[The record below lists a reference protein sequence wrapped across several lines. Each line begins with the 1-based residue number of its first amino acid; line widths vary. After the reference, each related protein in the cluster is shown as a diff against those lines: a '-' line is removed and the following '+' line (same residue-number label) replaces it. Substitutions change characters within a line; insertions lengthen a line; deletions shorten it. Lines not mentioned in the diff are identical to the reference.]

1 MVLSQPADRMVHD
14 EELQFKVGTIRAS
27 VAAAGVVEHQ
37 SLDGFAEG
45 DIGVFDLFDEGL
57 PTGKGKLYDVATWL
71 AFRFVIRL
79 PIK

>member
-1 MVLSQPADRMVHD
+1 MLISTSFRFQMWSVG
-14 EELQFKVGTIRAS
+14 KVT
-27 VAAAGVVEHQ
+27 VAAAGIVEHQ

-45 DIGVFDLFDEGL
+45 DVGVFDLFDEGL
-57 PTGKGKLYDVATWL
+57 PAGKGKLYDVTTWL